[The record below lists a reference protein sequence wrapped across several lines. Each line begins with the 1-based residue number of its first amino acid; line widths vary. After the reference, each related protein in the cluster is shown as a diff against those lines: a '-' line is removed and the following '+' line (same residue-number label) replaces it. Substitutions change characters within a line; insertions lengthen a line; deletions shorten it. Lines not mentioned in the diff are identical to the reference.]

1 MIEAPRRHGHF
12 DPRWHTNGLS
22 PRDHEDGRPPM
33 IRTPGDADAH
43 VSHDVGR
50 SPRQR
55 HAPLPAFAADDGPS
69 IHRWENEGGSYS
81 MSDELDLEVEG
92 PEKPPAGLE
101 WYAFLSRYFPDRRRH
116 DLEALKA
123 YEAYRS
129 AAVAPSISH
138 RGRTAPRGGLSKMSL
153 AAALVRTR
161 DPQGSPESGQVL
173 PSRWSGALRS
183 RVSLDRNSR
192 SSSPAR
198 REPARGTVARYPPKS
213 ASLEAP
219 RRTRVQSSFA

>member
-22 PRDHEDGRPPM
+22 LRDRENDRPPM
-33 IRTPGDADAH
+33 IRPAGDADAR

-55 HAPLPAFAADDGPS
+55 YAPLPAVAADDGPS
-69 IHRWENEGGSYS
+69 IYRWENEGGSYS

-92 PEKPPAGLE
+92 REKPPAGLE
-101 WYAFLSRYFPDRRRH
+101 WYAFLRRYFPDRRRH

-129 AAVAPSISH
+129 ATVAPSISH
-138 RGRTAPRGGLSKMSL
+138 RGRTAPRGGPQQD
-153 AAALVRTR
+153 VTR
-161 DPQGSPESGQVL
+161 GRARPH
-173 PSRWSGALRS
+173 A
-183 RVSLDRNSR
+183 R
-192 SSSPAR
+192 SSGIPRIRA
-198 REPARGTVARYPPKS
+198 GTSFTVVGRAPI
-213 ASLEAP
+213 AS
-219 RRTRVQSSFA
+219 VS

>member
-22 PRDHEDGRPPM
+22 PREDDRPPM
-33 IRTPGDADAH
+33 IRTAGDADAR

-55 HAPLPAFAADDGPS
+55 HAPLPVAAADDGPS

-81 MSDELDLEVEG
+81 MTDELDVEVDG
-92 PEKPPAGLE
+92 CEKPPAGLE

-138 RGRTAPRGGLSKMSL
+138 RGRTAPRGGPQRDVARSRARPHARSSGIP
-153 AAALVRTR
+153 RTR
-161 DPQGSPESGQVL
+161 AGTSFTGV
-173 PSRWSGALRS
+173 G
-183 RVSLDRNSR
+183 RV
-192 SSSPAR
+192 AI
-198 REPARGTVARYPPKS
+198 
-213 ASLEAP
+213 ASF
-219 RRTRVQSSFA
+219 S

>member
-22 PRDHEDGRPPM
+22 SRDREDDRRSM
-33 IRTPGDADAH
+33 IRTAGDADAH

-50 SPRQR
+50 SPPQR
-55 HAPLPAFAADDGPS
+55 HAPLPAVAADNGPS

-81 MSDELDLEVEG
+81 KTDELDLEG
-92 PEKPPAGLE
+92 DGCEKPPAALE

-129 AAVAPSISH
+129 AAAAPCSSH
-138 RGRTAPRGGLSKMSL
+138 RSRTAPRRGR
-153 AAALVRTR
+153 A
-161 DPQGSPESGQVL
+161 
-173 PSRWSGALRS
+173 
-183 RVSLDRNSR
+183 R
-192 SSSPAR
+192 SSEASRTLAGTSFTVVR
-198 REPARGTVARYPPKS
+198 RVPI
-213 ASLEAP
+213 AS
-219 RRTRVQSSFA
+219 VS